1 MRPVIGAIALGAL
14 VVGGAVVLATS
25 RHTSTAEASLAQT
38 PVPAATTAPVPVPVA
53 SAPAA
58 RSEAVPVAQTVTT
71 RAPHRTAPV
80 RTRYVQQTRS
90 GMHSAEI
97 IGGSAVGGALIG
109 GLVGG
114 KKGAIIGGL
123 VGGGAGTV
131 YDRKTRHKVRPVQE

>member
-25 RHTSTAEASLAQT
+25 RHTSDAQASLAQT
-38 PVPAATTAPVPVPVA
+38 PAPAATTAPAPMPIA
-53 SAPAA
+53 NAPAA
-58 RSEAVPVAQTVTT
+58 RSEAVPVAQTT
-71 RAPHRTAPV
+71 RAPQRTAPV
-80 RTRYVQQTRS
+80 RPRYVQQTRS
-90 GMHSAEI
+90 GAHSAEI
-97 IGGSAVGGALIG
+97 IGGSAVGGAVIG

-131 YDRKTRHKVRPVQE
+131 YDRKTRHKVRRVQQ